1 MICKFEIQS
10 QDLNVTEHYPFRTRM
25 TKCRQNIKL
34 FGNKLND
41 IIQKTFTKFILK
53 KKKNNSR
60 SKGEINNQFDSQL
73 VA

>member
-1 MICKFEIQS
+1 MERFANLKFKVKTYV
-10 QDLNVTEHYPFRTRM
+10 NVTEHSPFRTRM

-53 KKKNNSR
+53 K
-60 SKGEINNQFDSQL
+60 
-73 VA
+73 